1 MLPERERLLLGP
13 GPSPVSPRVMAALSR
28 PMRSHLDPD
37 LLAVLDDLRARLSR
51 VLRAPEGSLVLAV
64 SGTGTSAMEAAVANL
79 VSPGARALA
88 AVNGYFGDRLATML
102 ERYGA
107 VVTRVTAEWGRAID
121 PAEVARALADA
132 GAIDLVTIVHA
143 ETSTGVLN
151 PIRDVTAFAHAHDA
165 LIVVDAV
172 TSLGALPFDMAAW
185 DIDACYSC
193 SQKGLGAPPGLSPIA
208 FAPRARARMTP
219 SRSFALDAALLDDF
233 WTRRHYHHT
242 ISAPLVW
249 ALHTALTEVEEEG
262 LAARWQRHERT
273 HHRLLEALT
282 PLGLGLW
289 PAAGE
294 RLWNLNAVR
303 VPDDVNE
310 ATVRAEL
317 LRGHDI
323 EIGAG
328 LGPLAGRAWRVGL
341 MGSGATNE
349 SVDRLSRALPLAL
362 AAGRKRGVS

>member
-1 MLPERERLLLGP
+1 
-13 GPSPVSPRVMAALSR
+13 
-28 PMRSHLDPD
+28 
-37 LLAVLDDLRARLSR
+37 
-51 VLRAPEGSLVLAV
+51 
-64 SGTGTSAMEAAVANL
+64 
-79 VSPGARALA
+79 
-88 AVNGYFGDRLATML
+88 
-102 ERYGA
+102 
-107 VVTRVTAEWGRAID
+107 
-121 PAEVARALADA
+121 
-132 GAIDLVTIVHA
+132 
-143 ETSTGVLN
+143 
-151 PIRDVTAFAHAHDA
+151 
-165 LIVVDAV
+165 
-172 TSLGALPFDMAAW
+172 
-185 DIDACYSC
+185 
-193 SQKGLGAPPGLSPIA
+193 
-208 FAPRARARMTP
+208 
-219 SRSFALDAALLDDF
+219 
-233 WTRRHYHHT
+233 
-242 ISAPLVW
+242 VW

-262 LAARWQRHERT
+262 LDARWQRHERT

-303 VPDDVNE
+303 VPDDVDE

-349 SVDRLSRALPLAL
+349 SVDRLSRAFPLAL